1 MGLCDDPKLHVKPR
15 VGIQYQHQP
24 GTGWTGASLQVHAIP
39 RGDSAGKSATARRLQ
54 WTLVAVIA
62 LPMLQT
68 HGGGPRAAADRA
80 LRRAGAPERYRAPL
94 VLPPLPGKV
103 LPLPGQKLRGD
114 GGDAALRGE
123 AQRAARGLGG
133 VGRLD
138 GLRRL
143 GGVGRSGGSA
153 RGSGGVRRSRE
164 SARGS
169 GGIRRLG
176 GMRRSGGSAQVG
188 RECAGRAERADWA
201 DCAGVGRVRGLGEG
215 GNGRG
220 SAQENGAPKAPD
232 AGPFMSPNPLRG
244 PLVCQIWPFRPPV
257 EPILGSSPVWGTLP
271 LRWSS

>member
-103 LPLPGQKLRGD
+103 LPLPGQKLRGN
-114 GGDAALRGE
+114 GGDAALRGRGS
-123 AQRAARGLGG
+123 ARRARVGWSGQVGRATQAGRGGQVGRECAG
-133 VGRLD
+133 VGR
-138 GLRRL
+138 GAQVARECA
-143 GGVGRSGGSA
+143 GVGRNTQAG
-153 RGSGGVRRSRE
+153 RN
-164 SARGS
+164 
-169 GGIRRLG
+169 
-176 GMRRSGGSAQVG
+176 AQVG
-188 RECAGRAERADWA
+188 RECAGRA
-201 DCAGVGRVRGLGEG
+201 GVRRSGGARGLGGLRG
-215 GNGRG
+215 GRASSWAGRG
-220 SAQENGAPKAPD
+220 WQ
-232 AGPFMSPNPLRG
+232 
-244 PLVCQIWPFRPPV
+244 RP
-257 EPILGSSPVWGTLP
+257 
-271 LRWSS
+271 R